1 MDHRKA
7 QAQEETIRIHEI
19 VRQKARRL
27 RTLQLD
33 PVGVS
38 VTQDLSQSN
47 GYRTKLYTL
56 GSGG

>member
-38 VTQDLSQSN
+38 ATQDLAKSN
-47 GYRTKLYTL
+47 GYRTKLYT
-56 GSGG
+56 